1 MIKTKICALIVTF
14 NRKEYLEKL
23 LDSLKVQTIKLDSI
37 FIFDNYSSDGTD
49 KFLKENKYIDEIIEE
64 KLQEKSIDK
73 VKYLYYKNNENSGG
87 AGGFNKAFSI
97 AKELDYNYIW
107 VMDDDVMP
115 KPNCLEELLKYQT
128 DETMITIPNRIGKGF
143 IDNVIIK
150 MNLSNPLKIFVKRK
164 TIIKADKLDESVKSV
179 DIVDMPFE
187 GPLIN
192 TKLIEKVRTSR

>member
-1 MIKTKICALIVTF
+1 MYKTRICALIVTF

-23 LDSLKVQTIKLDSI
+23 LNSLKVQTIKLDSI

-49 KFLKENKYIDEIIEE
+49 KFLKENNYIDEIKEE
-64 KLQEKSIDK
+64 KLYEKSIDK
-73 VKYLYYKNNENSGG
+73 IKYLYYRNNENSGG

-97 AKELDYNYIW
+97 VKELNYDYIW

-128 DETMITIPNRIGKGF
+128 DETMITIPNRTENGF
-143 IDNVIIK
+143 VDNIIIK
-150 MNLSNPLKIFVKRK
+150 MNLSNPFKIFTKRK
-164 TIIKADKLDESVKSV
+164 TIIKANELEKNIKVI

-192 TKLIEKVRTSR
+192 TKLIKKVRTSR